1 MHFAAPETLTQP
13 QSAAPLCKN
22 CAAQKLPVEREGKV
36 YFYSR
41 VRVSGYD
48 SSSPFEE
55 NTA

>member
-13 QSAAPLCKN
+13 QTAPRLCKN
-22 CAAQKLPVEREGKV
+22 CAAEELPVEREGKV

-48 SSSPFEE
+48 SSSLFEE